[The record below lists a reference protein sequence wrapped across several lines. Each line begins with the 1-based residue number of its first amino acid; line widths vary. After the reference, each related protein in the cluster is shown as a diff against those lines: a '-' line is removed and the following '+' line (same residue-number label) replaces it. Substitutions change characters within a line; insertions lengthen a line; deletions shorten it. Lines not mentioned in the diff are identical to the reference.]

1 MQMKRELK
9 KQEDLD
15 LLKSME
21 RVMQVF
27 NRY

>member
-9 KQEDLD
+9 KQEGLD